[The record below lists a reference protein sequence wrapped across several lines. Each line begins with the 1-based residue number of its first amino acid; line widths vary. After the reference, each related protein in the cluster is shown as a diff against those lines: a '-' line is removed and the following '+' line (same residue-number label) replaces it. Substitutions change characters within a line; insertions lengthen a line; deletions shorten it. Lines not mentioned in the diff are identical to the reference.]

1 MVRAAR
7 PDWAPRPEGH
17 WRIRGGLGEPDRGCE
32 RPRLQRICGSSSVS
46 HQKVGR
52 SGASGRTQGPVPAC
66 KNGGARVRPR
76 RRRDMPGEPGL
87 FADHMRLTGRLLFPF
102 PGRLARHDRPLPV
115 RSFPRP
121 ANGAC
126 RRIHPDRS
134 SQAPLDQR
142 PPDRTSRNLT
152 TVMARP
158 ARECSTQESY
168 ERRPRV
174 SRTCASALANI
185 LALSFRTCEY
195 CKNSGDDGFC
205 HDLLPRQ
212 LRPDDGEGSRPAR
225 QGYPRTRCRQPRK
238 RAGPA

>member
-1 MVRAAR
+1 
-7 PDWAPRPEGH
+7 
-17 WRIRGGLGEPDRGCE
+17 
-32 RPRLQRICGSSSVS
+32 
-46 HQKVGR
+46 
-52 SGASGRTQGPVPAC
+52 
-66 KNGGARVRPR
+66 
-76 RRRDMPGEPGL
+76 MPGEPGL

-158 ARECSTQESY
+158 ARECSTRESY
-168 ERRPRV
+168 ERRHRV
-174 SRTCASALANI
+174 SRTCAPTSANISRIFSELANT
-185 LALSFRTCEY
+185 ARTQAMTGSATTSCPA
-195 CKNSGDDGFC
+195 NSGRTTAKDHARLVRGTHELDAGGLKRAHEVLDGSW
-205 HDLLPRQ
+205 LSP
-212 LRPDDGEGSRPAR
+212 E
-225 QGYPRTRCRQPRK
+225 RTRTSFEPLKRCRAH
-238 RAGPA
+238 AGLFRQSLVGPIKKCPSRTDLSADDHTPSP